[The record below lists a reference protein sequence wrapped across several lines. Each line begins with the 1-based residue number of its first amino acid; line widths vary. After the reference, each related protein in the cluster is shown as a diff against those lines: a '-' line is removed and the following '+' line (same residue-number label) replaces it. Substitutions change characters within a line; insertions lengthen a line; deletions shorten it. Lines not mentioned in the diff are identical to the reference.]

1 MLQIKINV
9 AQNKYIHQS
18 AVKYYLLFWG
28 FLITALIESCYFVI
42 LSSNSAKSNL
52 LLILVK
58 IVLELDSMRQLP
70 PSHENRYIGKC
81 FEEKFELVKIC
92 TLIDN
97 LVQYCIL
104 RCSCSTPNI
113 PWQEVSTSAL
123 FAVLS
128 RAGHE
133 PSQSFTI
140 MEMAPTRAFSWLKV
154 STFHI

>member
-70 PSHENRYIGKC
+70 PSHENIYREVFWREVWACKDMYINWQSGS
-81 FEEKFELVKIC
+81 
-92 TLIDN
+92 
-97 LVQYCIL
+97 IL
-104 RCSCSTPNI
+104 HFKMFLLNMLTPNI

-133 PSQSFTI
+133 PSRSFTI
-140 MEMAPTRAFSWLKV
+140 MEMAPTRARG
-154 STFHI
+154 IMPI

>member
-70 PSHENRYIGKC
+70 PSHENRYREV
-81 FEEKFELVKIC
+81 F
-92 TLIDN
+92 
-97 LVQYCIL
+97 L
-104 RCSCSTPNI
+104 R
-113 PWQEVSTSAL
+113 EVW
-123 FAVLS
+123 AV
-128 RAGHE
+128 
-133 PSQSFTI
+133 
-140 MEMAPTRAFSWLKV
+140 
-154 STFHI
+154 